1 LIKDFFPTQSN
12 PLEHNQKNIKQFQSA
27 SHIDTNETQGVL
39 DQVLLERTRIQNL
52 EPKVK
57 DHVDTLSKKFEK
69 NAKAKAKV
77 EVGNQRKDA
86 KMRNG
91 AKEKPL

>member
-1 LIKDFFPTQSN
+1 M
-12 PLEHNQKNIKQFQSA
+12 
-27 SHIDTNETQGVL
+27 
-39 DQVLLERTRIQNL
+39 LLEGTRIQNL
-52 EPKVK
+52 EPKLK

-69 NAKAKAKV
+69 NAKVKAKV

-91 AKEKPL
+91 AKAKPL

>member
-1 LIKDFFPTQSN
+1 
-12 PLEHNQKNIKQFQSA
+12 
-27 SHIDTNETQGVL
+27 
-39 DQVLLERTRIQNL
+39 VLLERTRIQNL

-86 KMRNG
+86 KMRNS